1 MTPWVQRLLIAN
13 IAVFLLQQ
21 AVPAVT
27 GMMALVPASL
37 LSRPWTI
44 LTYMFAHSPRGLS
57 HILFNMFAL
66 YIFGPRVEMRL
77 GSRRFMQMYLIAGI
91 TGGLLSLFFTP
102 FAAIIGASGAVFG
115 VQLAYATFF
124 PRERIYIWGVLPVEA
139 RVLVIVM
146 TLITL
151 YGGFSG
157 GGGVA
162 HFAHLG
168 GYLGAWIFLRWARK
182 RTAAVQWEAKLAG
195 PPAHA
200 IPLGNWRA
208 VDLGRVHEVNRE
220 EVARILDKIE
230 RAGESSLTTQER
242 IFLGHFIPADT
253 R

>member
-1 MTPWVQRLLIAN
+1 MTHWVQRLLIAN

-21 AVPAVT
+21 AMPAVT

-37 LSRPWTI
+37 LARPWTI

-66 YIFGPRVEMRL
+66 YIFGPRVEVRV
-77 GSRRFMQMYLIAGI
+77 GSRRFIQMYLVAGI

-115 VQLAYATFF
+115 VQLAYARFF
-124 PRERIYIWGVLPVEA
+124 PRDRIYIWGILPVEA
-139 RVLVIVM
+139 RVLVVVM

-168 GYLGAWIFLRWARK
+168 GYLGAWLFLRWSDRRAP
-182 RTAAVQWEAKLAG
+182 AAQWETKLAG
-195 PPAHA
+195 PPAHSV
-200 IPLGNWRA
+200 PVGNWRA
-208 VDLGRVHEVNRE
+208 VNLERVHEVNRD
-220 EVARILDKIE
+220 EVARILEKIA
-230 RAGESSLTTQER
+230 RVGESSLTTQER
-242 IFLGHFIPADT
+242 VFLAHFIPSDAA
-253 R
+253 